1 MHTLT
6 NAHGLE
12 VKAINYGG
20 IITSIRVPDRQG
32 RLADIALGHDSP
44 EAYIP
49 NPAFLGAIIGRVGNR
64 IANGAFTLDGK
75 TYKLAQNNGTNAL
88 HGGIKGFDKV
98 VWEGKALKD
107 CNAVA
112 FTYLSQDGEEGY
124 PGNLSVKVTYTLTD
138 ANELVVDYEAV
149 TDKPT
154 PVNLTQ
160 HTYFN
165 LAGEGTGDILNHDL
179 LVNADRFTA
188 IDAKLIPTGGLRAV
202 KGTPLDFTK
211 PTRIGARIDENYD
224 QLLHA
229 QGYDHNFIIN
239 RKSADGKNAVA
250 AQSDLAFAARVSEP
264 TTGRI
269 LEVSTTEPAV
279 HFYAGNFLDGTV
291 TGKQGHIYQRR
302 SGFCL
307 ETQHYPDSPNHPDFP
322 TTILRPGDTF
332 RSKTVFKF
340 STK

>member
-1 MHTLT
+1 MYTLA
-6 NAHGLE
+6 NANGLE

-32 RLADIALGHDSP
+32 RIADITLGHDTP

-64 IANGAFTLDGK
+64 IANGRFTLDGK
-75 TYKLAQNNGTNAL
+75 VYQLPQNNGTNSL

-98 VWEGKALKD
+98 DWEGKALKD
-107 CNAVA
+107 RNAVA
-112 FTYLSQDGEEGY
+112 FAYLSQDGEEGY
-124 PGNLSVKVTYTLTD
+124 PGNLSVKVTYTVTD
-138 ANELVVDYEAV
+138 ANELVIDYEAT

-154 PVNLTQ
+154 PVNLT
-160 HTYFN
+160 HHAYFN
-165 LAGEGTGDILNHDL
+165 LAGEGNGDILNHDL
-179 LVNADRFTA
+179 FINGDRFTA
-188 IDAKLIPTGGLRAV
+188 IDEKLIPTGELRAV
-202 KGTPLDFTK
+202 KGTPLDFTT
-211 PTRIGARIDENYD
+211 PTRIGARVDENYD

-239 RKSADGKNAVA
+239 RKGSAGNAA
-250 AQSDLAFAARVSEP
+250 AGGLAFAARVTEP

-269 LEVSTTEPAV
+269 LEVCTTEPAV
-279 HFYAGNFLDGTV
+279 HFYAGNFLDGT
-291 TGKQGHIYQRR
+291 GKHGHVYQRR

-322 TTILRPGDTF
+322 STILRPGEKL

-340 STK
+340 SAK